1 MDKDTWFNNKKIIQ
15 KSKKSYAHF
24 DLRTNIT
31 KVRNYITQPEKIAHH
46 GFYPFIKYKLV
57 YKKFSKEK
65 GKEYVKERIICYA
78 AHIDRCIYQYY
89 SALLNEKYNLRLKQE
104 GINLIPVAYRT
115 NLHCNNIEIFHNIVK
130 FIKNQSSCY
139 IMIGDFTDFF
149 DKIDHLY
156 LKKQLCN
163 LLEVNTLTQD
173 YYAIFKSVTQ
183 YNSWELKDILNL
195 NHLKNTKA
203 DVKKLN
209 TKNRILSRK
218 LFKMYRKHIHCNKSG
233 KGIPQGSPIS
243 ACLANIYML
252 ELDKKINDFVQSRGG
267 MYRRYSDDF
276 VIILPIQSQTQQD
289 IEEIIILFDKWKK
302 EGILE
307 LQSEKTQ
314 VFKLNKKNHLKNI
327 GHLFIPK
334 LNESK
339 HKINFLGF
347 SFDGKQVVIR
357 DKAISKYYY
366 RMRHKAI
373 GIARKY
379 NRKNGYKGSDKL
391 YRLYSER
398 GEYGKGNFLTY
409 VRRVKKNFPNDP
421 IDTPTK
427 NNMVKIRKT
436 LEHYKSN

>member
-139 IMIGDFTDFF
+139 IMIGDSTDFF

-195 NHLKNTKA
+195 NHSLI
-203 DVKKLN
+203 VKLN
-209 TKNRILSRK
+209 
-218 LFKMYRKHIHCNKSG
+218 
-233 KGIPQGSPIS
+233 
-243 ACLANIYML
+243 
-252 ELDKKINDFVQSRGG
+252 
-267 MYRRYSDDF
+267 
-276 VIILPIQSQTQQD
+276 
-289 IEEIIILFDKWKK
+289 
-302 EGILE
+302 
-307 LQSEKTQ
+307 
-314 VFKLNKKNHLKNI
+314 
-327 GHLFIPK
+327 
-334 LNESK
+334 
-339 HKINFLGF
+339 
-347 SFDGKQVVIR
+347 
-357 DKAISKYYY
+357 
-366 RMRHKAI
+366 
-373 GIARKY
+373 
-379 NRKNGYKGSDKL
+379 
-391 YRLYSER
+391 
-398 GEYGKGNFLTY
+398 
-409 VRRVKKNFPNDP
+409 
-421 IDTPTK
+421 
-427 NNMVKIRKT
+427 
-436 LEHYKSN
+436 